1 MITLNL
7 IIIAKLS
14 TAKKSSAVT
23 TFFPFSFTFCM
34 HVCIYDHQCNVFTQQ
49 EIHNMRAE
57 IAAQGELIKIMEEHV
72 KLHKNHQATASATDR
87 EM

>member
-1 MITLNL
+1 
-7 IIIAKLS
+7 
-14 TAKKSSAVT
+14 
-23 TFFPFSFTFCM
+23 
-34 HVCIYDHQCNVFTQQ
+34 
-49 EIHNMRAE
+49 MRAE